1 VIEIKRIDD
10 TSKIWARKAFLEW
23 WTVPYVVSREKK
35 LYFDD
40 MPGFVAYLDGEPVG
54 LLTFDIIETEF
65 EVATIN
71 SAVQNKGIGRA
82 LMEAAIEEAKKRRC
96 KKVWLTT
103 TNANINALRF
113 YQRVGMRVGAWRIGE
128 MEESRRLKPE
138 IPLEQE
144 GIPIRD
150 EVVMEFILDD

>member
-10 TSKIWARKAFLEW
+10 TSRGWAREAFLKW
-23 WTVPYVVSREKK
+23 WTVPFVVSRVKK
-35 LYFDD
+35 LYFED
-40 MPGFVAYLDGEPVG
+40 MPGFVAFLDGEPSG
-54 LLTFDIIETEF
+54 LLTYDIIGPEF

-71 SAVQNKGIGRA
+71 SAVQNRGIGRA
-82 LMEAAIEEAKKRRC
+82 LMEAAVDEAKKQQC
-96 KKVWLTT
+96 TKIWLTT

-128 MEESRRLKPE
+128 MEESRRMKPE
-138 IPLEQE
+138 IPLEQD

-150 EVVMEFILDD
+150 EVVMEMSLS

>member
-1 VIEIKRIDD
+1 MIEIKRIDD
-10 TSKIWARKAFLEW
+10 TSRDWARQAFLEW
-23 WTVPYVVSREKK
+23 WTVPFVVSREKR

-40 MPGFVAYLDGEPVG
+40 MPGFVAFLDGEPSG
-54 LLTFDIIETEF
+54 LLTYDIVGQEF

-71 SAVQNKGIGRA
+71 SAVQNRGIGRA
-82 LMEAAIEEAKKRRC
+82 LMEAAIEEAKKRKC

-113 YQRVGMRVGAWRIGE
+113 YQRVGMRVGAWRIGH

-138 IPLEQE
+138 IPLEHE

-150 EVVMEFILDD
+150 EVVMELILD